1 MYTALS
7 LWPRLRRLPTLA
19 RDGFAVLLILGLFAA
34 GAGLPMVTIPGAL
47 LPLLPALLLVAVAF
61 GRNSAVLAALLA
73 ALAVRQ
79 QWFGPSAGQEDSTAG
94 LVLMAIVLAGAVA
107 VSGLLDAWR
116 RRRAEAVLAHEQV
129 DATARL
135 ATERLAM
142 AHRTLWEAQER
153 LAQAEA
159 EAQAQRPQRPPG
171 PDAILDS
178 AFRSEGGI

>member
-1 MYTALS
+1 MHAAL
-7 LWPRLRRLPTLA
+7 LMLRRLRQLPTAA
-19 RDGFAVLLILGLFAA
+19 RDGFAIVLVLGLFAA
-34 GAGLPMVTIPGAL
+34 GAGLPLVTIPGVL
-47 LPLLPALLLVAVAF
+47 LPLLPALLLAAVAF

-79 QWFGPSAGQEDSTAG
+79 QWFGPSAGQADSTAG
-94 LVLMAIVLAGAVA
+94 LVLMAVVLAAAVA

-116 RRRAEAVLAHEQV
+116 RRRAEAVRAHEQV

-142 AHRTLWEAQER
+142 AYRTLWEAKAR

-159 EAQAQRPQRPPG
+159 EVQAQRPPRSRG
-171 PDAILDS
+171 KDAILDT